1 MKLRHTSQPEPEVN
15 LTSLIDV
22 VLLLLVFFMV
32 TTSFVRESELTI
44 RLPEVAD
51 SGQIIVER
59 GELEITVI
67 ANGSY
72 FVNNRALIDNR
83 SATLR
88 AAISKLMPQPS
99 RGDGHGRGRKTRF
112 RRNQYRYGFFDRAR
126 RVVEVPPQSTA
137 SVTPEAY
144 APAAVYRRL
153 LGISAPYWRIF
164 VVAALSM
171 AIYAVTDTGFAFL
184 MNNLIKTLTPEELS
198 PELQF
203 VRNGYRWQLCFCL

>member
-83 SATLR
+83 PATLR
-88 AAISKLMPQPS
+88 AAISKLMPQVDAQRVTIIADALAS
-99 RGDGHGRGRKTRF
+99 HQAVVTAMDVAGKLGFVEINIATVSSTEHG
-112 RRNQYRYGFFDRAR
+112 
-126 RVVEVPPQSTA
+126 E
-137 SVTPEAY
+137 
-144 APAAVYRRL
+144 
-153 LGISAPYWRIF
+153 
-164 VVAALSM
+164 
-171 AIYAVTDTGFAFL
+171 
-184 MNNLIKTLTPEELS
+184 
-198 PELQF
+198 
-203 VRNGYRWQLCFCL
+203 

>member
-83 SATLR
+83 PATLR
-88 AAISKLMPQPS
+88 AAISKLMPQVDAQRVTIIADAEAS
-99 RGDGHGRGRKTRF
+99 HQAVVTAMDVAGKLGFVEINIATVSSSEHG
-112 RRNQYRYGFFDRAR
+112 
-126 RVVEVPPQSTA
+126 E
-137 SVTPEAY
+137 
-144 APAAVYRRL
+144 
-153 LGISAPYWRIF
+153 
-164 VVAALSM
+164 
-171 AIYAVTDTGFAFL
+171 
-184 MNNLIKTLTPEELS
+184 
-198 PELQF
+198 
-203 VRNGYRWQLCFCL
+203 